1 MVFYAC
7 LYLISLVLLCASL
20 YMRKRKGNAII
31 SYALAAASIVIPCII
46 SALRDSSIGTDTDNY
61 PLAAFNSAKN
71 NGITHFLSQPLV
83 GFEYLYYLIVYVC
96 SRVFNSFPLL
106 LFITQLLCVLP
117 VFLVL
122 DRESRKRGDIKIP
135 IIGFL
140 IFYLFSY
147 NLSMNMMRQAVALSF
162 CTLAFYNILD
172 KKRAWAIAEIIV
184 AFLFHSFAL
193 IMLPILLIYY
203 ICLKIR
209 SKKVFAVFCSLF
221 VCGLALSAIFLIPI
235 VEFLGALFPKILSP
249 VYLSEFTK
257 IRNFSFAELLF
268 WGTISAISIILI
280 LPRVKNTALR
290 RFYLIILLI
299 SPFTAVLNYYVHF
312 SGRILLYF
320 QYIILYM
327 FIPFGLQRVDDKKA
341 FIRGSI
347 LYALPIIVYW
357 YYYYICLNI
366 NETVPFLFA
375 S

>member
-1 MVFYAC
+1 M
-7 LYLISLVLLCASL
+7 
-20 YMRKRKGNAII
+20 
-31 SYALAAASIVIPCII
+31 
-46 SALRDSSIGTDTDNY
+46 
-61 PLAAFNSAKN
+61 
-71 NGITHFLSQPLV
+71 
-83 GFEYLYYLIVYVC
+83 
-96 SRVFNSFPLL
+96 
-106 LFITQLLCVLP
+106 
-117 VFLVL
+117 
-122 DRESRKRGDIKIP
+122 
-135 IIGFL
+135 
-140 IFYLFSY
+140 
-147 NLSMNMMRQAVALSF
+147 
-162 CTLAFYNILD
+162 D
-172 KKRAWAIAEIIV
+172 K
-184 AFLFHSFAL
+184 HD
-193 IMLPILLIYY
+193 